1 MLPFVDRWD
10 RYELWDLDSG
20 NCIGMYDTEPE
31 ALADVR
37 DTVQRYGR
45 EAAVTLGLGRRESE
59 TEFAAV
65 ADLAALVARA
75 EEIRHDELY
84 TLKLSE
90 LPAAALSPGPAP
102 SGAGAART

>member
-10 RYELWDLDSG
+10 RYELWDLDTG
-20 NCIGMYDTEPE
+20 NCVGMYDTEPE

-65 ADLAALVARA
+65 AEGAELLARA
-75 EEIRHDELY
+75 E
-84 TLKLSE
+84 
-90 LPAAALSPGPAP
+90 AAATTGIPGAV
-102 SGAGAART
+102 SDT